1 MTKDDRHSKAL
12 EEPKSSSRTPLQ
24 THDLILFIAQNA
36 IVAAIYFA
44 LTAFTQPISF
54 GPLQVRFAEAL
65 GLLCFWR
72 PDFAI
77 GMTLGCFLANFFS
90 PTPWDLLFG
99 TMATLISCLL
109 MSYAS
114 RWLWMAVLWPCLVNG
129 FVVGAE
135 ITWLMMSPAGSMEV
149 FWTNTASV
157 AVGELIAL
165 VCGYLLWTL
174 LDHMPFFTKVF
185 HPLRHQER
193 KW

>member
-1 MTKDDRHSKAL
+1 MTNNDRSLPENGQPTSHHRYS
-12 EEPKSSSRTPLQ
+12 

-54 GPLQVRFAEAL
+54 SAIQVRFAEAL

-72 PDFAI
+72 PDFVI
-77 GMTLGCFLANFFS
+77 GMTLGCFLANFLS

-99 TMATLISCLL
+99 TMATLISCVL

-114 RWLWMAVLWPCLVNG
+114 RWLWMAAMWPCVING

-135 ITWLMMSPAGSMEV
+135 ITWLMISPVGTMTD
-149 FWTNTASV
+149 FWLNSVSV

-165 VCGYLLWTL
+165 ACGYVLWVI
-174 LDHMPFFTKVF
+174 LDHLPFFPKVF
-185 HPLRHQER
+185 QPTRHVAR